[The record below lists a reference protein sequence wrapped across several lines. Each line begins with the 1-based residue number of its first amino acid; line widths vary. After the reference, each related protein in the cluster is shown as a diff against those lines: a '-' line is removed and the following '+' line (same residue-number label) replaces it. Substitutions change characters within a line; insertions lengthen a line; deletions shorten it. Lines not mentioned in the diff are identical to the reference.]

1 MKGPLNLAAKAAES
15 WERTGG
21 RRAFLAAGTVGAKTN
36 RGKESGW
43 GLGCVAAVD
52 GNAKAR

>member
-21 RRAFLAAGTVGAKTN
+21 RRAFLAAGTVGAKTKAKSLA
-36 RGKESGW
+36 GAW
-43 GLGCVAAVD
+43 GV
-52 GNAKAR
+52 